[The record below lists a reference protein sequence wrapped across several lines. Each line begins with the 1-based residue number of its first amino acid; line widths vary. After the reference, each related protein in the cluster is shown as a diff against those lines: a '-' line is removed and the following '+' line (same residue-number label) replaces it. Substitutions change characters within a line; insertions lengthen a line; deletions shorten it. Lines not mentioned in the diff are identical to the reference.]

1 MQDEMNRELYADLVV
16 AGATPEIAA
25 AVARHVPSAP
35 VTQTDLQLLEIRL
48 RQQCMSSSEKGN
60 VPPRKRSLTWQQILL
75 IAVLGG
81 LAIPILV
88 SLAVL
93 VEGLLR

>member
-1 MQDEMNRELYADLVV
+1 MQDVMNNELYADLMA

-25 AVARHVPSAP
+25 AVARHVPSVP

-48 RQQCMSSSEKGN
+48 RQQCMSSSEKETSHR
-60 VPPRKRSLTWQQILL
+60 RKRSLTWQQILL

-81 LAIPILV
+81 LALPILV

-93 VEGLLR
+93 LEGLLS